1 MEKDLSEKW
10 LPRHMK
16 DISASPEVMNHHMI
30 ELQPTKKEQWVT
42 FSGLVYKEIFYIIYL
57 HALLLTN
64 V

>member
-30 ELQPTKKEQWVT
+30 ELQPTKKEQAEVMGDILRL
-42 FSGLVYKEIFYIIYL
+42 GL
-57 HALLLTN
+57 
-64 V
+64 